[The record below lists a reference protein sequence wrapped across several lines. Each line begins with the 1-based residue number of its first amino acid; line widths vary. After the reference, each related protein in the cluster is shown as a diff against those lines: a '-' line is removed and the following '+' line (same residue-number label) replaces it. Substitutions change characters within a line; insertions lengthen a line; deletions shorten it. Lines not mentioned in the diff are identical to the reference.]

1 MISEDPAVFLRDW
14 GEEGVLD
21 GQAVTVIY
29 VAPYAV
35 DPLGK
40 SGPSTSR
47 PRALLPAC
55 HVPASVFDAE
65 DVLLELPE
73 LPGRTPSRYLVREA
87 QPDGTGWVSLLLT
100 AA

>member
-1 MISEDPAVFLRDW
+1 MIDDDPDVFLADW

-35 DPLGK
+35 APLGN
-40 SGPSTSR
+40 SGLSSSR
-47 PRALLPAC
+47 PRALLPIC
-55 HVPASVFDAE
+55 SVPASVFETD
-65 DVLLELPE
+65 DVLLELPAH
-73 LPGRTPSRYLVREA
+73 TPSRYLVREA
-87 QPDGTGWVSLLLT
+87 QPDGTGWASLLLT

>member
-35 DPLGK
+35 DPLGNA
-40 SGPSTSR
+40 GISTSR
-47 PRALLPAC
+47 PRALMPAC
-55 HVPASVFDAE
+55 GVPASVFELE
-65 DVLLELPE
+65 DVLLELPT
-73 LPGRTPSRYLVREA
+73 RTPSRYLVREA
-87 QPDGTGWVSLLLT
+87 QPDGTGWASLLLT